1 MGEYKVYLK
10 QLEQAQTGTENAI
23 RTYLQL
29 IPGFGG
35 ALNQAIFGT
44 HDIMKIKRLE
54 KFAKGMQDFINS
66 GIIQES
72 TLAMINE
79 YIKSDD
85 GQEYIYL
92 IGEKVKKTRNK
103 TKLEYLKNLF
113 ITHASA
119 TKPLDLDSAE
129 KYLELIDILDVEAT
143 LILNFL
149 KSCNAYIPAIQGTIS
164 FSSKTKEEL
173 SYIDACIN
181 RFKIT
186 KEDLDFYHQQLIS
199 NGLAIDDGMGR
210 VDARPLQVIKITKRG
225 EFFLGFISD

>member
-129 KYLELIDILDVEAT
+129 KYLELIDILDV
-143 LILNFL
+143 
-149 KSCNAYIPAIQGTIS
+149 C
-164 FSSKTKEEL
+164 
-173 SYIDACIN
+173 
-181 RFKIT
+181 
-186 KEDLDFYHQQLIS
+186 
-199 NGLAIDDGMGR
+199 
-210 VDARPLQVIKITKRG
+210 
-225 EFFLGFISD
+225 

>member
-1 MGEYKVYLK
+1 MSQYS
-10 QLEQAQTGTENAI
+10 
-23 RTYLQL
+23 LQL
-29 IPGFGG
+29 
-35 ALNQAIFGT
+35 L
-44 HDIMKIKRLE
+44 
-54 KFAKGMQDFINS
+54 
-66 GIIQES
+66 
-72 TLAMINE
+72 
-79 YIKSDD
+79 
-85 GQEYIYL
+85 
-92 IGEKVKKTRNK
+92 
-103 TKLEYLKNLF
+103 
-113 ITHASA
+113 
-119 TKPLDLDSAE
+119 SAE

-225 EFFLGFISD
+225 EFF